1 MPDIMNDDHIK
12 LEATRRIEALLFA
25 APGLTGVDELAQA
38 TGLKKKEVDAA
49 LSELREH
56 YSECHGIRLQEVKGQ
71 YQLVTAPE
79 YALDIEAFLGLEV
92 TSRLTQAALEALAIV
107 AYKQPTTRPEID
119 SIRGVNS
126 DGVLK
131 SLLSKGLIEEL
142 GRSEAPGRP
151 ILYGVTP
158 DFLQHFGLEGLNQLP
173 EIDFEALFSSSTVA
187 EAEERKLLKD

>member
-1 MPDIMNDDHIK
+1 M
-12 LEATRRIEALLFA
+12 
-25 APGLTGVDELAQA
+25 
-38 TGLKKKEVDAA
+38 
-49 LSELREH
+49 
-56 YSECHGIRLQEVKGQ
+56 HGIRIQEVKGQ

-79 YALDIEAFLGLEV
+79 YASDIEVFLGLEV
-92 TSRLTQAALEALAIV
+92 TSRLTQASLEALAIV

-142 GRSEAPGRP
+142 GRSDAPGRP

-158 DFLQHFGLEGLNQLP
+158 DFLQHFGLEALDQLP
-173 EIDFEALFSSSTVA
+173 DIDFEALFSTPEHA
-187 EAEERKLLKD
+187 EADERKLLKD